1 MAMIEVK
8 NLYKTFSTKEA
19 EVEALKNINFRVE
32 AGDVYGIIGMSGA
45 GKSTLVRCLNLLET
59 PTSGSVE
66 VDGISLTQLDDRKL
80 RQLRAQIGM
89 IFQNFN
95 LMMQSTVLAN
105 VCFPLKIHGTGG
117 QAAKKKARELLKTVG
132 LEEKA
137 SAYPAQ
143 LSGGQRQR
151 VAIARALACDPR
163 ILLCDE
169 ATSALD
175 PQTTQ
180 QILALLR
187 EINQKTGITIVII
200 THSMSV
206 VREICNHVAIVEKGE
221 LVENGSVEEVFAHPK
236 SDAAKRLIIEG
247 RDPEEWKENRASLV
261 SKTEEKHTGRK
272 VRIVF
277 SRNSS
282 YEPVVANMVLQFGEP
297 VNILKANTKDVQG
310 VARGDMI
317 LALSKE
323 GEIADRQ
330 IRYLKDHELS
340 VEVLD

>member
-1 MAMIEVK
+1 MAIIEVK
-8 NLYKTFSTKEA
+8 NLSKTFASKETD
-19 EVEALKNINFRVE
+19 VEALKQINFSVD
-32 AGDVYGIIGMSGA
+32 AGDIYGIIGMSGA

-59 PTSGSVE
+59 PTSGTVE

-89 IFQNFN
+89 IFQTFN

-105 VCFPLKIHGTGG
+105 VCFPLKIHGVRG
-117 QAAKKKARELLKTVG
+117 AVARKKARELLKTVG

-137 SAYPAQ
+137 GAYPSQ

-180 QILALLR
+180 QILSLLR
-187 EINQKTGITIVII
+187 KINQKTGITIVII

-206 VREICNHVAIVEKGE
+206 VREICNHVAIVENGE
-221 LVENGSVEEVFAHPK
+221 LVEAGSVEEVFAHPR

-247 RDPEEWKENRASLV
+247 RDPEEWKESRITLAP
-261 SKTEEKHTGRK
+261 KTEEAHTGRR
-272 VRIVF
+272 VRVVF
-277 SRNSS
+277 SKNSS
-282 YEPVVANMVLQFGEP
+282 DEPVVANMVLQFGEP

-317 LALSKE
+317 LALSQK

-330 IRYLKDHELS
+330 IQYLKDHELS